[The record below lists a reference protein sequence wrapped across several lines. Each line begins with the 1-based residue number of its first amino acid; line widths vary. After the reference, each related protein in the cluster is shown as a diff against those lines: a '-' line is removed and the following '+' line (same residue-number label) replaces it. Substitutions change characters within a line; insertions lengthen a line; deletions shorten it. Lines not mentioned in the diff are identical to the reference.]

1 MPKLDGIEFTR
12 AYRNTEAPGDHLPII
27 ALTANAAEDA
37 KVQCQEAGMDAFLA
51 KPVRPQELT
60 EMVHRFAVKTG
71 AVG

>member
-1 MPKLDGIEFTR
+1 
-12 AYRNTEAPGDHLPII
+12 
-27 ALTANAAEDA
+27 
-37 KVQCQEAGMDAFLA
+37 MDAFLA